1 MADVTVAVSS
11 SPSLGVGLQE
21 RAHKDL
27 SNEIPF
33 RSALMVALAAGMG
46 YGFDAYAVNLYSIIL
61 PTIVVSL
68 GISTFTSGVIGS
80 LFLIGYTI
88 GTVGFGIAADRYG
101 RKDTLGVSIL
111 LYGLTTSIGGIF
123 GGVTWLFTVMRVLTG
138 IGGAGELAVGA
149 PYTCEMFKSRHRAL
163 GTGGIMFSLYS
174 LGYMVAGVVAL
185 ALVPSWGWKAAF
197 IIAIVPAVLVFIF
210 RRLISESVRYVVD
223 KAEDKFAAAQA
234 LLKAQREGRTI
245 VERAAAVERIEKQEA
260 KADTPAALARALA
273 QKSAGGRTG
282 PSTPLI
288 VGLGAI
294 SIAGLLVG
302 LLTHIPKGTAAALVT
317 LSAIAILGVATLYS
331 YQRREKDQVWHI
343 PGVRKRIGI
352 GWLLY
357 TANAMGYWGI
367 TTFLTTFMVKKFG
380 VSPTRAI
387 DYAIMFY
394 GAQFFMSYIGTGLSD
409 WKGRRPIAILGALI
423 MMACTAVAATANS
436 LGLFLVFGALM
447 VAMLGWLWGVSDTY
461 LSELFPTSIRAS
473 GFGIAVGGGR
483 VMSIAAPFLVG
494 AGIAAFGPTAP
505 FLATAGLWILTII
518 GYLLGPETAR
528 KPLEQL
534 EYEFELASMQ
544 DQGKASRAA

>member
-1 MADVTVAVSS
+1 MANVSVAVSD
-11 SPSLGVGLQE
+11 SPKLGVGLEE

-27 SNEIPF
+27 SEEIPF

-80 LFLIGYTI
+80 LFLVGYTI

-111 LYGLTTSIGGIF
+111 LYGFTTSLGGLF
-123 GGVTWLFTVMRVLTG
+123 GSIPWLFTVMRVLTG

-210 RRLISESVRYVVD
+210 RRFISESVRYVVD

-234 LLKAQREGRTI
+234 LLKAQREAGTTAA
-245 VERAAAVERIEKQEA
+245 RAAAVARIEKEEA
-260 KADTPAALARALA
+260 KVDTPAALALA
-273 QKSAGGRTG
+273 QTSAAGRTG
-282 PSTPLI
+282 PSTAL
-288 VGLGAI
+288 VVVLGVL
-294 SIAGLLVG
+294 SVAGLFVG
-302 LLTHIPKGTAAALVT
+302 LLTQIPKGAAAALVT
-317 LSAIAILGVATLYS
+317 VSALAILGVAALYS
-331 YQRREKDQVWHI
+331 FQRTEKEQVWHI

-352 GWLLY
+352 GWLVY

-423 MMACTAVAATANS
+423 MMACTAVAATSNS

-461 LSELFPTSIRAS
+461 LSELFPTSIRGS

-534 EYEFELASMQ
+534 EYEFELLSAPQHEETST
-544 DQGKASRAA
+544 AA

>member
-1 MADVTVAVSS
+1 MADVSVAARET
-11 SPSLGVGLQE
+11 PHPGTDLE
-21 RAHKDL
+21 ARAHKDL

-80 LFLIGYTI
+80 LFLVGYTI
-88 GTVGFGIAADRYG
+88 GTVGFGVAADRFG

-111 LYGLTTSIGGIF
+111 LYGLTTSLGGLF
-123 GGVTWLFTVMRVLTG
+123 GSIPWLFTVMRVLTG

-163 GTGGIMFSLYS
+163 GTGGIIFSLYS
-174 LGYMVAGVVAL
+174 LGYIVAGVVAL

-197 IIAIVPAVLVFIF
+197 IIAIVPSVLVFIF
-210 RRLISESVRYVVD
+210 RRFISESVRYVVD
-223 KAEDKFAAAQA
+223 KAENKFEAAQA
-234 LLKAQREGRTI
+234 LLKAQREAQTT
-245 VERAAAVERIEKQEA
+245 VARAAAVEQIEKEEA
-260 KADTPAALARALA
+260 KVDTPAALGLA
-273 QKSAGGRTG
+273 QTSTGGRTG
-282 PSTPLI
+282 PSTPL
-288 VGLGAI
+288 VVVLGLI
-294 SIAGLLVG
+294 SIAGLFIG
-302 LLTHIPKGTAAALVT
+302 LLTHIPKGAAAALVT
-317 LSAIAILGVATLYS
+317 LSALAILGVAALYS
-331 YQRREKDQVWHI
+331 FQRTEKEQVWHI

-352 GWLLY
+352 GWLVY

-409 WKGRRPIAILGALI
+409 WKGRRPIAILGAVI
-423 MMACTAVAATANS
+423 MMACTAIAATSSS
-436 LGLFLVFGALM
+436 LSLFLVFGALT

-461 LSELFPTSIRAS
+461 LSELFPTSIRGS

-534 EYEFELASMQ
+534 EYEFELIGAPKHGETSNT
-544 DQGKASRAA
+544 A